1 MLMKHLPM
9 ILFVA
14 GCFGEPIKKTDLYGA
29 DSITRQRPAPCD
41 GATIDFGVDDNQD
54 GTLSDSEVDHTVT
67 VCNGKDGAA
76 GDVGPMGPA
85 GPTGA
90 TGLDGAAG
98 RDGEPGATGA
108 PGRDGANGNAGP
120 AGAPGR
126 DGPAGAPGRDGS
138 SGPQG
143 STGANGASAVFREE
157 PVKPGADCPKGGTR
171 LHYGTTEREMGAI
184 LVCAQSCGSYQCGGE
199 CGTCSS
205 GYTCQDAMCADVDEC
220 LAPAACHQRA
230 TCANTV
236 GAFACTCNAGF
247 VGDGQSC
254 EPACSGL
261 LCDTGCVH
269 PEADVDNC
277 GACGIQC
284 GIRQA
289 CVSGVCVGSGQLRFS
304 STWDRPGDV
313 DVWVTTPNGVSI
325 GWQNQRADGGQQDK
339 DDTRGTGPE
348 NIFWE
353 ASPPLGAY
361 HVCVATN
368 YIQPNAASPVTVRV
382 VVARPAAED
391 ENFEATYTD
400 SRSFGRADRCSPTH
414 PTYLGSVSVE

>member
-1 MLMKHLPM
+1 MKYLPM
-9 ILFVA
+9 ILFVL
-14 GCFGEPIKKTDLYGA
+14 GCIGEPIKKTDLYGA
-29 DSITRQRPAPCD
+29 DSMTRQRPADCD

-76 GDVGPMGPA
+76 GDVGPQ
-85 GPTGA
+85 
-90 TGLDGAAG
+90 
-98 RDGEPGATGA
+98 GATGA
-108 PGRDGANGNAGP
+108 SGAPGDAGIDGMDGAAGP

-126 DGPAGAPGRDGS
+126 DGATGPAGADGAAGRDGAAA
-138 SGPQG
+138 
-143 STGANGASAVFREE
+143 TFREE
-157 PVKPGADCPKGGTR
+157 SVKPGVDCPKGGTR

-184 LVCAQSCGSYQCGGE
+184 LVCAQSCGAYQCGGD

-205 GYTCQDAMCADVDEC
+205 GHTCQEAMCVDIDEC

-236 GAFACTCNAGF
+236 GAFTCTCNAGF

-261 LCDTGCVH
+261 LCDTGCVN
-269 PEADVDNC
+269 PSDDVDNC

-284 GIRQA
+284 GVHQA

-304 STWDRPGDV
+304 STWSRPGDI

-325 GWQNQRADGGQQDK
+325 GWQNQRADGGQQDR
-339 DDTRGTGPE
+339 DDTRGSGPE

-353 ASPPLGAY
+353 ANPPLGAY

-391 ENFEATYTD
+391 EVFEREYTD
-400 SRSFGRADRCSPTH
+400 SRSFGRSDRCSPEH